1 MAVVVVVRSF
11 LGSRAVSPMVTSRRS
26 PGIEAMY
33 CYFDEAVEKMPE
45 KVGPN
50 TDHHIANEEPQ
61 QAEKAALNSFV

>member
-1 MAVVVVVRSF
+1 
-11 LGSRAVSPMVTSRRS
+11 MVTSRRS